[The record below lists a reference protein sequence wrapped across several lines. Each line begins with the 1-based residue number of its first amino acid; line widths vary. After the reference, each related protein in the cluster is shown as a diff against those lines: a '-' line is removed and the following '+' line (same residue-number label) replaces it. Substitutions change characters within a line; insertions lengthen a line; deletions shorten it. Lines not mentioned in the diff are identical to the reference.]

1 MNTIVTGCAGFIGSH
16 LTESLL
22 KQGIKV
28 YGIDNFDDF
37 YDESIKRKNIEHFI
51 NNDNFQLIEK
61 DLTTKSWFN
70 DFENIQ
76 IDLVIHLAAKAGVR
90 PSVNNPVE
98 YLQSNII
105 GTFNVNEFIKQKNI
119 KKYIFASSSSVYGDT
134 NIIPFNENECC
145 NHPISPYAYTKKTCE
160 VMNYTLYSLYQTDIL
175 NLRFFTVYGP
185 RQRPDLAIHKFFNLI
200 YNNKPIEMYGD
211 GTSARDYTYVLD
223 IIEGV
228 NGAIKYI
235 FSHENIYEIINIGN
249 HYPVKLIDLINE
261 IQKITNIEAKIIKKP
276 MNKGEVN
283 ITYADISKANKLLN
297 YKPKTNIQEGLKAF
311 NNWYIENYG

>member
-1 MNTIVTGCAGFIGSH
+1 MNIIVTGCAGFIGSH

-22 KQGIKV
+22 KQAIKV

-37 YDESIKRKNIEHFI
+37 YDESIKRKNIEHFV

-160 VMNYTLYSLYQTDIL
+160 VMNYTLHSLYQTDIL

-223 IIEGV
+223 IIEGI
-228 NGAIKYI
+228 NGAIKYM
-235 FSHENIYEIINIGN
+235 FTHDNIYEIINIGN
-249 HYPVKLIDLINE
+249 HYPVKLIDLIHE
-261 IQKITNIEAKIIKKP
+261 IQKIINIEAKIIKKP

-297 YKPKTNIQEGLKAF
+297 YKPKINIQEGLKAF